1 MLCLIVIKISTLK
14 LLKKKE
20 YGLKNNTTKK
30 IQALFLKNQNKRFNH
45 KI

>member
-1 MLCLIVIKISTLK
+1 MVNCDQNIIFKAF
-14 LLKKKE
+14 LKKKE